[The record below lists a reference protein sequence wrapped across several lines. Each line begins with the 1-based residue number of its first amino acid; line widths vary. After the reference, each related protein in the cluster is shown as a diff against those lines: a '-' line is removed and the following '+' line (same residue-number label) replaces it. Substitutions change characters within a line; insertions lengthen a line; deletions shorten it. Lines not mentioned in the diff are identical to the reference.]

1 MIALQ
6 PPRLYLVTDRHHCR
20 GRDLLDTV
28 EAALRGGVDALQ
40 LREKDLTTRELVVLG
55 RQLRELCLRY
65 GVNLLVNDR
74 IDVAEAIA
82 ADGVHLPASS
92 FRVKEAKRLLGPHRL
107 VGVST
112 HSPEEAHR
120 AAAAGADFVVLGPI
134 YDTPSK
140 RPFGTPLGIDGL
152 ARATHSARGPI
163 VAIGGIDTK
172 RAPAVA
178 AAGASG
184 LAVIRAILEADDPE
198 AIAVELRRSFI
209 AEPPSR

>member
-1 MIALQ
+1 MSTAP
-6 PPRLYLVTDRHHCR
+6 PPRLYLITDRHGCR

-40 LREKDLTTRELVVLG
+40 LREKDLATGELVALG
-55 RQLRELCLRY
+55 RRLRDLCRRY
-65 GVNLLVNDR
+65 SAKLLVNDR
-74 IDVAEAIA
+74 IDVALTIA

-92 FRVKEAKRLLGPHRL
+92 FRVAEARQLLGPHQL

-112 HSPEEAHR
+112 HSLDEVHST
-120 AAAAGADFVVLGPI
+120 AAAGSDFIVFGPV

-140 RPFGTPLGIDGL
+140 RPFGAPRGTGEL
-152 ARATHSARGPI
+152 ARATRSTAVPI
-163 VAIGGIDTK
+163 IAIGGIDTL

-184 LAVIRAILEADDPE
+184 IGVIRALLEADDP
-198 AIAVELRRSFI
+198 ATVAAELRRSFI
-209 AEPPSR
+209 A